1 MIWPLLAAIALCVAV
16 VVGLTDWSAPI
27 PEYDPPTAK
36 MLVTPAM
43 RKWIENA
50 EKF

>member
-1 MIWPLLAAIALCVAV
+1 MIWPLIAAIVLCVAV
-16 VVGLTDWSAPI
+16 VAGLWERAPI

-36 MLVTPAM
+36 MLITPAM